1 MDRKINHK
9 LFIFDTPKPTKNATL
24 EQVKLPLQARLF
36 MWLQLHLWLQEI
48 QEIKKN

>member
-24 EQVKLPLQARLF
+24 EQVKIATSSNTIYVASTPSPASRNRGNLQ
-36 MWLQLHLWLQEI
+36 
-48 QEIKKN
+48 